1 MVIRL
6 KHWWKLCEI
15 LKLKLIRGT
24 APEIIWTIRP
34 ITVTDQGKERR
45 SYQFCPE
52 PRPFCLNSIHA
63 VIGYSST
70 QEPAFSSLPQSS
82 LVAHPLLRVNLEKHT
97 KHVSDFVLML
107 FPCVL
112 LHSFFSWW
120 DYKQRRVQLC
130 MSKVEIDGGSLFM
143 FTRSGN
149 RAARAV

>member
-15 LKLKLIRGT
+15 LKLNLIRGT

-34 ITVTDQGKERR
+34 ITVTDQCKERR

-70 QEPAFSSLPQSS
+70 QKPAFSSLPQSS

-97 KHVSDFVLML
+97 FRTSFSCC
-107 FPCVL
+107 FCA
-112 LHSFFSWW
+112 SFFTVSFFWW